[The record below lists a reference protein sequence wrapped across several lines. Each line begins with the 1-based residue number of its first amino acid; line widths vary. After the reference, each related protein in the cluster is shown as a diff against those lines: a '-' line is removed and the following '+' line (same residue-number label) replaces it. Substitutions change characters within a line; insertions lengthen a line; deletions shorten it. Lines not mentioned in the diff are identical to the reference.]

1 MPEIGSVHNARNWLS
16 AQLRKLPENASAFCC
31 VLARR
36 CAEVGK
42 QVHEAWYEMAPVCP
56 QLYLYS
62 ASDTLANPH
71 DVERYMQIQGWD
83 KQSEV
88 LTEDLLQL
96 QSCFPIEEELDGL
109 EHLGGTR
116 CFGEVTSSGRQTL
129 PGDCHQGK
137 AAAAFPCP
145 VPSRTQSRTQSLCWH
160 ASRGVEVSSY
170 KWQDSGHCEHYRRYP
185 HDYAFQISQFAKH
198 ALRDW

>member
-71 DVERYMQIQGWD
+71 DVERYMQIQVRGEHMHNSSCGADINTVHKVQGWD

-160 ASRGVEVSSY
+160 VL
-170 KWQDSGHCEHYRRYP
+170 Q
-185 HDYAFQISQFAKH
+185 
-198 ALRDW
+198 